1 MPVVAQSQA
10 QLENPIAVL
19 AWVQYSFDLSPNL
32 SPKRRE
38 ALNLTPLPFKGR
50 GWGLGLYSMQL
61 GTAINPPLQNSITLV
76 LASTRSS
83 ARASLRITYSPLGM
97 KTA

>member
-61 GTAINPPLQNSITLV
+61 GTAIFFDDIGIIFIRFLGTHKEYDNVDATSI
-76 LASTRSS
+76 
-83 ARASLRITYSPLGM
+83 
-97 KTA
+97 